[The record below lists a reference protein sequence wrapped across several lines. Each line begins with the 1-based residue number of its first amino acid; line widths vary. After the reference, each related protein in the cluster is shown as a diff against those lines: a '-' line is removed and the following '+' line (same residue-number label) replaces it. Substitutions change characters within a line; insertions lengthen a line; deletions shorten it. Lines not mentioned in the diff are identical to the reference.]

1 MKNLNTHICAGKE
14 FDLQGQKVK
23 IVRVI
28 EIYRQTIKCDVVTFV
43 TIELDGE
50 HEGLFEMMFEISEF
64 DLLLS

>member
-1 MKNLNTHICAGKE
+1 MKSLNTRICAGKE
-14 FDLQGQKVK
+14 FEVQGQKVK

-28 EIYRQTIKCDVVTFV
+28 EIYRQTIKWDVVTFV

-64 DLLLS
+64 DLLLN